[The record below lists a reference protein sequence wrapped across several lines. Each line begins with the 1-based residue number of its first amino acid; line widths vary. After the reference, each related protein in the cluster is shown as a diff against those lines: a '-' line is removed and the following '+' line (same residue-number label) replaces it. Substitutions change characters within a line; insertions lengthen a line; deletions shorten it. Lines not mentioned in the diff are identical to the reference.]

1 MKIER
6 MTEIET
12 TDIQIGDRIHVGH
25 YTATC
30 QDITPKG
37 AIFLLDQYLDRPMP
51 MNKKNTNHGGYD
63 NSDLRKYL
71 QSDTVLSDFEE
82 IRPYMKP
89 WNNGDLLRIP
99 YYGEMFDNND
109 RDDFVEP
116 DSNEQWPLMKDAH
129 NRMASRCGEPEW
141 GWLANTA
148 RDSSADF
155 CNVGGNGSAY
165 GWYASDVLGVRPAFL
180 IEIEALD
187 CSESPN
193 SSDTISR
200 QAAIDAVKK
209 NTFRL
214 TFAEEQNCEGHVAWS
229 AEAVYSD
236 VMEGA
241 LLDLPSAQPEPA
253 IPLQWIEAQI
263 EWLKS
268 LDNAFSTLTAGQ
280 ISAMVNKWEDEQDG

>member
-148 RDSSADF
+148 RDSSTYF
-155 CNVGGNGSAY
+155 CNDNNDGGAGI
-165 GWYASDVLGVRPAFL
+165 WDASDVLGVRPAFL
-180 IEIEALD
+180 IARVDTGLEGPPDKVNGQYAL
-187 CSESPN
+187 
-193 SSDTISR
+193 
-200 QAAIDAVKK
+200 
-209 NTFRL
+209 
-214 TFAEEQNCEGHVAWS
+214 CEP
-229 AEAVYSD
+229 D
-236 VMEGA
+236 V
-241 LLDLPSAQPEPA
+241 
-253 IPLQWIEAQI
+253 
-263 EWLKS
+263 
-268 LDNAFSTLTAGQ
+268 
-280 ISAMVNKWEDEQDG
+280 

>member
-99 YYGEMFDNND
+99 YYGEMFGDNPPSW
-109 RDDFVEP
+109 VKP
-116 DSNEQWPLMKDAH
+116 DGHEQWPLMKDAH
-129 NRMASRCGEPEW
+129 NRAASRCGDPEW
-141 GWLANTA
+141 GWLANTF
-148 RDSSADF
+148 RDTSTGF
-155 CNVGGNGSAY
+155 CDVGDVGDAGD
-165 GWYASDVLGVRPAFL
+165 WDASDVLGVRPAFM
-180 IEIEALD
+180 I
-187 CSESPN
+187 
-193 SSDTISR
+193 
-200 QAAIDAVKK
+200 
-209 NTFRL
+209 
-214 TFAEEQNCEGHVAWS
+214 AEEKKCN
-229 AEAVYSD
+229 
-236 VMEGA
+236 
-241 LLDLPSAQPEPA
+241 
-253 IPLQWIEAQI
+253 
-263 EWLKS
+263 
-268 LDNAFSTLTAGQ
+268 
-280 ISAMVNKWEDEQDG
+280 